1 MSVVG
6 PALARLLTQPG
17 LGLLV
22 EVECEATS
30 PASDLLVT
38 QWDTALRL
46 QVRCA
51 SGVCFS
57 EYCTLTNIAYMLT
70 SYMFVKVA
78 TTSYRYT
85 EAKLLTVPLQLS
97 VVSGN
102 KQETVT
108 IGTWDMDT
116 KWRQDPGYDQA
127 RVKRFFSVGTVART
141 PWTQLGEEGQLGGYC
156 PDMVRRMAPR

>member
-1 MSVVG
+1 M
-6 PALARLLTQPG
+6 
-17 LGLLV
+17 
-22 EVECEATS
+22 C
-30 PASDLLVT
+30 
-38 QWDTALRL
+38 
-46 QVRCA
+46 
-51 SGVCFS
+51 
-57 EYCTLTNIAYMLT
+57 
-70 SYMFVKVA
+70 VKVA

-127 RVKRFFSVGTVART
+127 RVKRFFSVGTVARP
-141 PWTQLGEEGQLGGYC
+141 PWTQLGEDGQLGGYC
-156 PDMVRRMAPR
+156 PDMVRRMAEEMGFEYELLLPSDGSNHLGRRNEVAKCEPRWPAAAVCRARASGAGWWGTWCPAAWTSRWRP

>member
-1 MSVVG
+1 MCDM
-6 PALARLLTQPG
+6 Q
-17 LGLLV
+17 
-22 EVECEATS
+22 EVFAT
-30 PASDLLVT
+30 
-38 QWDTALRL
+38 
-46 QVRCA
+46 
-51 SGVCFS
+51 
-57 EYCTLTNIAYMLT
+57 TLINSAYMC
-70 SYMFVKVA
+70 VKVA

-141 PWTQLGEEGQLGGYC
+141 PWTQLGEDGQLGGYC
-156 PDMVRRMAPR
+156 PDMVRRMAEEMGFEYELLLPSDGSNHLGRRNEVRLGQV